1 MAQTT
6 DYDRIVDVLAQYEV
20 NYPKLAEVMLGLF
33 ISIAG
38 DKLRSHEGVK
48 AEIYKEIMEKG
59 WIKPDKYQEIYKQY
73 QGMLERS
80 GFKYE

>member
-1 MAQTT
+1 MN
-6 DYDRIVDVLAQYEV
+6 DFDRIKDILLQWEVDNDLLAKAILE
-20 NYPKLAEVMLGLF
+20 LF

-48 AEIYKEIMEKG
+48 AEIYKEIMQKG

-80 GFKYE
+80 GFKYEQ